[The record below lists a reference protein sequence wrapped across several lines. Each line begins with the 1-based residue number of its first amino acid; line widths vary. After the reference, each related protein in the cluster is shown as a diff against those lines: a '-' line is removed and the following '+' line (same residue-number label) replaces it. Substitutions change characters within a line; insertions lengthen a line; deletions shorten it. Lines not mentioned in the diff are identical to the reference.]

1 MKAHT
6 LWTKVAAGLGAA
18 TLALAVGACSH
29 QPATA
34 GQNSGQIRT
43 EAAAQQQPQAPE
55 QVVGSAPAPANT
67 QAATPAPST
76 PAIISGPAVV
86 DNSGNTY
93 TSSSVGSAGNA
104 SSVGTNTNVNIV
116 PTPAP
121 GEALVTTSPAP
132 VTSTVVETAPAPA
145 PAPAPVVETPK
156 ETPAPPMTSSTTTET
171 PTTTTTEHH
180 RRLRKD

>member
-6 LWTKVAAGLGAA
+6 LLKNVATVFGAGALVLALGAC
-18 TLALAVGACSH
+18 TH
-29 QPATA
+29 QPLTA

-43 EAAAQQQPQAPE
+43 EAAAQEQPTPPS

-67 QAATPAPST
+67 QGAKPAPST

-93 TSSSVGSAGNA
+93 TSSAQGSSGNA
-104 SSVGTNTNVNIV
+104 SSVGTNTNVNIIPKSAPSEAV
-116 PTPAP
+116 VTTNPAP
-121 GEALVTTSPAP
+121 EAPA
-132 VTSTVVETAPAPA
+132 VVETAPAPA
-145 PAPAPVVETPK
+145 PEPAPVVE
-156 ETPAPPMTSSTTTET
+156 ETPAPAPAPAPAPMVSSTTET
-171 PTTTTTEHH
+171 H